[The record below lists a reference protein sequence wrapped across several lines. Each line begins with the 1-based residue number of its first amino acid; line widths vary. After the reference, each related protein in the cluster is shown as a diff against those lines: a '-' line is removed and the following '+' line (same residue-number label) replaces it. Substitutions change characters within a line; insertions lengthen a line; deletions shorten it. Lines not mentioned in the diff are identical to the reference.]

1 MQNKVWKIAFCN
13 LKGGVGKTTLSVQF
27 ARWLALHGKKVLLID
42 ADCQGNASSTLIP
55 ESTGIEGQTFA
66 TLGIHCTKA
75 AELFSDKCG
84 SVTRTKLK
92 PALTLS
98 RAKLRTLI
106 SSDAVSSQWRLL

>member
-84 SVTRTKLK
+84 YRFGIFFG
-92 PALTLS
+92 TLS

>member
-55 ESTGIEGQTFA
+55 ESTGIEGQPWVSIAQRRRNSFPINA
-66 TLGIHCTKA
+66 VL
-75 AELFSDKCG
+75 S
-84 SVTRTKLK
+84 SRTKLR

>member
-75 AELFSDKCG
+75 GGTLF
-84 SVTRTKLK
+84 R
-92 PALTLS
+92 
-98 RAKLRTLI
+98 
-106 SSDAVSSQWRLL
+106 